1 MRRGARAPYEIAAWI
16 GRGGLGCDSALL
28 RCTGP
33 VASPPPAPLRRADAD
48 YKNNTWPKILA
59 ILMGLFLP

>member
-16 GRGGLGCDSALL
+16 GRGGWGATAPFSAAQA
-28 RCTGP
+28 R
-33 VASPPPAPLRRADAD
+33 SRPPPAPLRRADAD